1 MGLSSTHRS
10 SKILRLMME
19 RTWVRSSRDTAYWR
33 NKRTNAWPFTDGR
46 LVCTDA
52 QDKVNMWRTSLW
64 DSGRGAHASQRHGRW
79 PTSVNSRHPWQAAG
93 QAGSSSQR
101 TWCRFKDSIQGST
114 LCAALYLSRP
124 VDRIFNLRRAV
135 HALHPFLS
143 DLT

>member
-1 MGLSSTHRS
+1 
-10 SKILRLMME
+10 ME
-19 RTWVRSSRDTAYWR
+19 KAWVRSSRDMAYWR
-33 NKRTNAWPFTDGR
+33 NRRTNAWPFTDGR

-93 QAGSSSQR
+93 QGRQAQVLNGHV
-101 TWCRFKDSIQGST
+101 DSRIQFRVPGCVRLS
-114 LCAALYLSRP
+114 LSLSLSRP
-124 VDRIFNLRRAV
+124 VGRIFNPRRAV
-135 HALHPFLS
+135 RPLHPFLS